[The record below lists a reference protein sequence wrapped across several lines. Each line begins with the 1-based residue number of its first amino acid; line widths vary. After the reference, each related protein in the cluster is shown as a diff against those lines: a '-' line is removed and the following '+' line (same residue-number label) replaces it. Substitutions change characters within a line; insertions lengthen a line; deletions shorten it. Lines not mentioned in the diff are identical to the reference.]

1 MNTLKTKIITEP
13 KIKRKLNGA
22 EKVCCVGVNRDSQLC
37 YLSAAK
43 QLNYLD
49 VGNFITITSCSARS
63 SKNDIYVDLTDQ
75 SKVCDFICWCYCEDW
90 LLIMCDLS
98 LHALVI
104 AILMAYLLTHCARHC
119 VMPQLHAVVNFTC

>member
-1 MNTLKTKIITEP
+1 MIMLAPPRRGLRRHPNQKWDHIVP
-13 KIKRKLNGA
+13 MQPR
-22 EKVCCVGVNRDSQLC
+22 QC

-49 VGNFITITSCSARS
+49 VSNFITITSCSARS
-63 SKNDIYVDLTDQ
+63 SKNGIYVDLTDQ
-75 SKVCDFICWCYCEDW
+75 PKVCDFSICCCYCEGW